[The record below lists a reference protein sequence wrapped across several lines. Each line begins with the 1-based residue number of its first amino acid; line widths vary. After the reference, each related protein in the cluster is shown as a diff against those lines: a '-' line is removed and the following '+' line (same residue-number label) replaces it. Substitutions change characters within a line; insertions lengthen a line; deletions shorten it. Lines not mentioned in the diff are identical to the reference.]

1 MTIAVATGLAG
12 AALVFTDTAMA
23 TQRAALERQWAPV
36 DLLLRAEPGGAGF
49 DPAAV
54 DRLRAVPGVR
64 AADGISAAAAI
75 IAGRHVAVH
84 TLPASPE
91 LRGLEPVA
99 GREPARPGEAVIDA
113 ESAREHGWAIGT
125 TLRIADGP
133 AGEQHVTVVG
143 TVDSTGLRRPDTGY
157 VAILAA
163 PGPVT
168 EVVVAIDS
176 GADPAAVLRDAR
188 EVAGPGVTA
197 QTRDQLVH
205 AGLVSQDWHEL
216 TPGLVLVLLLTL
228 GVGGGLAIWLAR
240 QARGSSPWGLVGAAA
255 AGVVGL
261 GGAVA
266 AVALLE
272 PQPLTRAART
282 WMVSRSRRIPRASCW
297 PADLRWRCWRAF
309 RCSAASP
316 TASPRRRPRGRV
328 HS

>member
-1 MTIAVATGLAG
+1 M
-12 AALVFTDTAMA
+12 
-23 TQRAALERQWAPV
+23 
-36 DLLLRAEPGGAGF
+36 
-49 DPAAV
+49 
-54 DRLRAVPGVR
+54 
-64 AADGISAAAAI
+64 
-75 IAGRHVAVH
+75 
-84 TLPASPE
+84 
-91 LRGLEPVA
+91 
-99 GREPARPGEAVIDA
+99 
-113 ESAREHGWAIGT
+113 
-125 TLRIADGP
+125 
-133 AGEQHVTVVG
+133 VG

-266 AVALLE
+266 AVALLS
-272 PQPLTRAART
+272 PALN
-282 WMVSRSRRIPRASCW
+282 SRG
-297 PADLRWRCWRAF
+297 ADLDGVAVT
-309 RCSAASP
+309 SHTAGIVLASGLALALLAGVP
-316 TASPRRRPRGRV
+316 VLRRQSDGFA
-328 HS
+328 